1 MATIGMSHN
10 ALYVRDLDK
19 SLHFYRD
26 LLGMRMYHQATEDG
40 GSYRRRAAYLDWEGN
55 DDSFKLVI
63 AQYLD
68 DEYKNGGTDPTPI
81 DHFSFWGG
89 RHPRNVPEADRGRR
103 TVFFGTQRSGQ
114 HVVSTCVRVQ
124 VLLPVL
130 LRPGR
135 TSRPV
140 RAMHQRITRPAYQA
154 PLDRRI
160 C

>member
-40 GSYRRRAAYLDWEGN
+40 GAYRRRAAYLDWEGN

-68 DEYKNGGTDPTPI
+68 KEYQNGGTDATPI
-81 DHFSFWGG
+81 DHFSFWVDDIHEMYEKLTADGVQCFSE
-89 RHPRNVPEADRGRR
+89 PREVDNTLFQPVYGCRYYSLFCYDPDG
-103 TVFFGTQRSGQ
+103 
-114 HVVSTCVRVQ
+114 
-124 VLLPVL
+124 LPI
-130 LRPGR
+130 
-135 TSRPV
+135 
-140 RAMHQRITRPAYQA
+140 QFEQCINE
-154 PLDRRI
+154 
-160 C
+160 